1 MSWIPGLIILEH
13 KIIPNFYLVFA
24 CLFVCWFVYYFYTY
38 YFVVMLQKDLFF
50 CKQWLEKSNHKNL
63 TLKNEYVKNVSIH

>member
-1 MSWIPGLIILEH
+1 MSWIPGLIILTQNNP
-13 KIIPNFYLVFA
+13 KLLSCF
-24 CLFVCWFVYYFYTY
+24 CLFVCLFVYYFYTY